1 MSRRVCFSRM
11 TSKNSKTRPGVNHN
25 ILNNPEQVKTVQN
38 NVFAAA
44 SNGKLFRIK
53 KYLQHYSRS
62 EVKWLLTQEV
72 DNTTPLI
79 VACRNGYIDVVN
91 YFIQHCGVDIEQ
103 VGSVTFDKETIEGAP
118 PLWCAAAAGH
128 YSTVEVLVKN
138 GAMVN
143 HTTFSNSTPLRAAC
157 FDGHYD
163 IVKYLVSH
171 GANIELANRHGH
183 TCLMISCYKNHLAI
197 VEYLLKLGADV
208 NRRSVRGNT
217 ALHDCA
223 ESGSLDIMKLLLKNR
238 AKMAEDAYGMSP
250 IKAAAVA
257 GHTNIVDYL
266 VAKSDINVTL
276 KEKIEALELSGAMF
290 VDKKRDMQSA
300 LRYWNRAIDLRYADV
315 SRVLHKKQVPPVEA
329 YEYAKEAEN
338 AQELDSMICEPDEM
352 RMQALLIRERILG
365 PAHPDTTYYIRY
377 RGAVYADSGNFHRCM
392 MLWMYALKMQQE
404 SLEPLNPM
412 TQSSLLSFA
421 ELFAYMVE
429 QVNDP
434 HSPSLTFLEVFT
446 VYEKAA
452 WELFRFAESKPVR
465 PLCEKDTTGYN
476 RVLTIVLHLLS
487 LVIKRQCSATEEEL
501 TQFKQVTY
509 KLVKR
514 DFREKRGLPLLH
526 MALSDTTSEVGKY
539 PVCKF
544 PDHTVASCLLECGAN
559 PNDTDIDDNISLHI
573 AVRNLDLTTD
583 PSESAE
589 VIKTVK
595 SLLHHGAHFDSVN
608 SKGQTFLDLSQD
620 IRSNIQV
627 MKFTTLRCLA
637 SKLIVKHGIEYAGHI
652 PKRLESFV
660 ALH

>member
-1 MSRRVCFSRM
+1 MSSRNGKIR
-11 TSKNSKTRPGVNHN
+11 SGGNNNKPNNISFGSSDQFKT
-25 ILNNPEQVKTVQN
+25 IQT

-53 KYLQHYSRS
+53 KFLQRYNKE
-62 EVKWLLTQEV
+62 EVKWLLSQEV

-79 VACRNGYIDVVN
+79 VACRHGYIDVVN

-128 YSTVEVLVKN
+128 FTTVEVLVKN

-157 FDGHYD
+157 FDGHFE
-163 IVKYLVSH
+163 IVKYLVNH
-171 GANIELANRHGH
+171 GADIELANRHGH
-183 TCLMISCYKNHLAI
+183 TCLMISCYKNHYPI

-223 ESGSLDIMKLLLKNR
+223 ESGSLEIMKLLLKNH
-238 AKMAEDAYGMSP
+238 AKMDLDAYGMSP

-266 VAKSDINVTL
+266 VSRQGANVTMM
-276 KEKIEALELSGAMF
+276 EKIEALELSGAMF

-300 LRYWNRAIDLRYADV
+300 LKYWNRAIELRYADATK
-315 SRVLHKKQVPPVEA
+315 VLRKKKVPPVAA
-329 YEYAKEAEN
+329 YEYAKEVETL
-338 AQELDSMICEPDEM
+338 QDLDNMICEPDEM

-392 MLWMYALKMQQE
+392 ILWMYALKMQQE
-404 SLEPLNPM
+404 SLEPLNAM

-429 QVNDP
+429 QVNE
-434 HSPSLTFLEVFT
+434 PSNPTLTFNDVFT
-446 VYEKAA
+446 VYEKAT
-452 WELFRFAESKPVR
+452 WELFRFSESRPVG
-465 PLCEKDTTGYN
+465 PLNEKDMTGYN
-476 RVLTIVLHLLS
+476 RVITIVLHLLS
-487 LVIKRQCSATEEEL
+487 LVIKTEKTATEDEIREL
-501 TQFKQVTY
+501 KQVTY
-509 KLVKR
+509 KLIKM
-514 DFREKRGLPLLH
+514 DFREKKGAPLLH
-526 MALSDTTSEVGKY
+526 LALDDATSEVGKY

-544 PDHTVASCLLECGAN
+544 PDHKVAHCLLECGAN
-559 PNDTDIDDNISLHI
+559 PNDRDMDENISLHI
-573 AVRNLDLTTD
+573 AVQNLDATID
-583 PSESAE
+583 PTESSN
-589 VIKTVK
+589 ILKTVED
-595 SLLHHGAHFDSVN
+595 LLQHGAHFDTVN
-608 SKGQTFLDLSQD
+608 RKGQTFLDLSQD
-620 IRSNIQV
+620 IRTNIQA
-627 MKFTTLRCLA
+627 MKFTSLRCLV
-637 SKLIVKHGIEYAGHI
+637 SRVIVKFGMDYKGLI

-660 ALH
+660 ELH